1 MAFNH
6 SLVFAILISTLSITA
21 CGGGGG
27 SAGADDAVNT
37 TAVSTIQ
44 MLGKKLFFDENLSS
58 DSNQSCGSCHDPVAG
73 FADPAVSVAAP
84 VSAGSQLVPPTFG
97 NRNAPTA
104 TYAALIPSFSP
115 ATMTTAGGTPS
126 NFRGGQFLDGRASTL
141 VEQAKAPFLNPLE
154 MNNIDEA
161 DVVMKVQNSSYASDF
176 TDVFGAD
183 AFDNPLQAYDNIA
196 AAIAAFEATSEVNPF
211 TSKFDAVMA
220 NSASFS
226 TSELNG
232 FNLFKGTR
240 AKCANC
246 HTVNTP
252 GAGSL
257 FTDFGYYNIGVP
269 KNLDNPVYLA
279 TPGFIDV
286 GLGGNTTLTAPEQ
299 VAEAG
304 KFRTPTLRN
313 IALTAPY
320 MHNGVHATLSE
331 VIQHYDIDVAN
342 EFVIPEVNANIANEL
357 GAGTLVGL
365 GLQPGEYAD
374 LEAFLLTLT
383 DGYM

>member
-1 MAFNH
+1 MPFNH
-6 SLVFAILISTLSITA
+6 PFVFAIMISTLSITA

-27 SAGADDAVNT
+27 SDDDAVNA

-44 MLGKKLFFDENLSS
+44 MLGKKLFFDETLSS

-73 FADPAVSVAAP
+73 FADPSVSVTAP
-84 VSAGSQLVPPTFG
+84 VSAGSRLVPPTFG

-104 TYAALIPSFSP
+104 TYASFVP
-115 ATMTTAGGTPS
+115 PFTQITTTTVDGTTS
-126 NFRGGQFLDGRASTL
+126 NFQGGQFLDGRASTL
-141 VEQAKAPFLNPLE
+141 VDQAKAPFLNPLE
-154 MNNIDEA
+154 MNNSNEA
-161 DVVMKVQNSSYASDF
+161 DVVTKVQNSSYASDF

-183 AFDNPLQAYDNIA
+183 AFNNTLQAYDDIA
-196 AAIAAFEATSEVNPF
+196 VAIAAFEASSEVNPF
-211 TSKFDAVMA
+211 TSKFDAVMV
-220 NSASFS
+220 NKASFS
-226 TSELNG
+226 ASELSG

-257 FTDFGYYNIGVP
+257 FTDFGYYNIGSP
-269 KNLDNPVYLA
+269 INPDNPVYMA

-286 GLGGNTTLTAPEQ
+286 GLGGNTALTAPQQAAEQ
-299 VAEAG
+299 G

-313 IALTAPY
+313 IELSGPY
-320 MHNGVHATLSE
+320 MHNGVHDTLRE

-342 EFVIPEVNANIANEL
+342 EFITPEVNSGIANEL
-357 GAGTLVGL
+357 GAGSFTGL
-365 GLQPGEYAD
+365 GLQPDEYDD
-374 LEAFLLTLT
+374 LEAFMLTLT
-383 DGYM
+383 DGYR

>member
-1 MAFNH
+1 MAFNR
-6 SLVFAILISTLSITA
+6 SRVLAILISTLSITA
-21 CGGGGG
+21 CGGGSGG
-27 SAGADDAVNT
+27 GGEEDVVDA

-58 DSNQSCGSCHDPVAG
+58 DSNQSCGSCHDPLAG
-73 FADPAVSVAAP
+73 FADPAASVTAP
-84 VSAGSQLVPPTFG
+84 VSAGSRLVPPTFG

-104 TYAALIPSFSP
+104 TYAALIPSFAP
-115 ATMTTAGGTPS
+115 ATMTTLDGTPS
-126 NFRGGQFLDGRASTL
+126 NFKGGQFLDGRASTL
-141 VEQAKAPFLNPLE
+141 IEQAKAPFLNPLE

-161 DVVMKVQNSSYASDF
+161 DVVNKVQNSSYAGDF
-176 TDVFGAD
+176 TDVFGAG
-183 AFDNPLQAYDNIA
+183 AFNNSLQAYDNIA
-196 AAIAAFEATSEVNPF
+196 AAIAAFEASSELNPF

-220 NSASFS
+220 NMASFS
-226 TSELNG
+226 PAELNG
-232 FNLFKGTR
+232 FNLFKGSK

-246 HTVNTP
+246 HTVNVP

-269 KNLDNPVYLA
+269 ANPNNPVYLA
-279 TPGFIDV
+279 NPGFVDV

-299 VAEAG
+299 AAEEG

-313 IALTAPY
+313 IELTAPY
-320 MHNGVHATLSE
+320 MHNGVHATLGE

-342 EFVIPEVNANIANEL
+342 GFVIPEVNSGIANEL
-357 GAGTLVGL
+357 GAGSFTGL
-365 GLQPGEYAD
+365 GLQPDEYDD